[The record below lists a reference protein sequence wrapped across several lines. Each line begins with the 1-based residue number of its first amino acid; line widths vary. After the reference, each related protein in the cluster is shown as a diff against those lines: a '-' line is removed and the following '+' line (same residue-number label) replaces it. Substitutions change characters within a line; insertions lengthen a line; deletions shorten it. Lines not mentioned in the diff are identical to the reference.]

1 MVIGNGTMAKA
12 FAGFADND
20 EFLIFA
26 SGVSNSKETKKEAF
40 EREITLLQ
48 ETLQRYP
55 QSHIVY
61 FGTCSV
67 YDTEEQLSS
76 YVQHKQFAEQIVQ
89 QIAHNYTI
97 FRVSNVVSS
106 TVHHTT
112 IFSYLAYHIKNNLPF
127 KLWKNAYRNF
137 LGVHDIEKLITYLL
151 KQPQLSH
158 NQIINMANPQNYK
171 VLAIVE
177 AMEKFFQCQAQ
188 YELIEK
194 GAYFD
199 IDTSLVQM
207 IAPKLSIAFDE
218 SYLYRLLQMYYP
230 IS

>member
-12 FAGFADND
+12 FAGFADNN

-40 EREITLLQ
+40 EREMTLLQ

-55 QSHIVY
+55 SLHIVY
-61 FGTCSV
+61 FSTCSV
-67 YDTEEQLSS
+67 YDTEEQQSA
-76 YVQHKQFAEQIVQ
+76 YVQHKLAAEQIVQ
-89 QIAHNYTI
+89 ETTHHYTI
-97 FRVSNVVSS
+97 FRVSNVVSN
-106 TVHHTT
+106 TFHHTT

-127 KLWKNAYRNF
+127 KLWKNAYRNI

-151 KQPQLSH
+151 TQPQLSQ
-158 NQIINMANPQNYK
+158 NQIINIANPKNYR

-177 AMEKFFQCQAQ
+177 AMELFFQCQAQ
-188 YELIEK
+188 YELVEK
-194 GAYFD
+194 GADFE

-207 IAPKLSIAFDE
+207 IAPRLSIDFDE
-218 SYLYRLLQMYYP
+218 NYLYHLLQMYYP